1 MPGSRI
7 GVDRRVVTGILLLV
21 LFGLIVVQPGFLAP
35 HSVDET
41 ERKEPEDVRLVKPKE
56 NSSAKLWPFTSRR
69 KSFDSLTLPI
79 NAVIRGHSERVV
91 TQLKTG
97 RGAKWDN
104 QSNEWRGVG
113 DEDEPVVVNDQIVEW
128 RNTTGATR
136 YTYIQAPGSR
146 GGWVTETAQLHD
158 GTYFGSRYHL
168 RLYEAG
174 KGNQTWTA
182 VQAHHEHW
190 DWFRLRHSVGSL
202 SMAQYYLDSQYYG
215 KWYVDDISRERFA
228 NGGISDTDGWVS
240 VIELR
245 ETSELRPVSLVWV
258 ALFLGSVG
266 VQESVLSSLREAESW
281 LSTETNQ
288 RGVALTATLIG
299 LPLLVRSASI
309 FVETTV
315 PAVPVKAIAGIGY
328 LVYVVG
334 LPLATVGFPKGG
346 RSLDWFGVAV
356 VALGLGFLLDYRSI
370 GVKVLPIA
378 VVLHRLV
385 VLAVV
390 GTFAVGGAQQKE
402 NGRWNVV
409 VKAAL
414 AIWVAVLAWPLF
426 YGF

>member
-104 QSNEWRGVG
+104 QSNKWRGVG

-202 SMAQYYLDSQYYG
+202 SMAQYYLDNQYYG

-258 ALFLGSVG
+258 ALLLGSVG

-288 RGVALTATLIG
+288 RGVALTAMLIG

-315 PAVPVKAIAGIGY
+315 PAVPVKAVAGVGY

-334 LPLATVGFPKGG
+334 LPMAAVGFPKDG

-390 GTFAVGGAQQKE
+390 GTFAVGGARQEE
-402 NGRWNVV
+402 NGRWNAV

-414 AIWVAVLAWPLF
+414 VIWVAVLAWPLF